1 MIFIINLIVKETQMS
16 FDERTRIFLYLQKL
30 NYEQTE
36 VIHKLVDL
44 GLIDSKQLENF
55 INGMVKDRFKKGKA
69 FIEFALKLNIS
80 SPEDQPQIIS
90 RNYYGMYHIARA
102 VVFHTSRIDTNDHD
116 LLSRKFTETVKIEKT
131 KAEMIGEKLEEW
143 RKKRNNVD
151 YDPYLPHNII
161 TICEESIDDAKEIL
175 KICSKY
181 LMERGVD
188 IENV

>member
-1 MIFIINLIVKETQMS
+1 MS
-16 FDERTRIFLYLQKL
+16 FDERTRILLYLQKL

-55 INGMVKDRFKKGKA
+55 INEMFNYFKKGKA
-69 FIEFALKLNIS
+69 FIEFALKLNTN

-116 LLSRKFTETVKIEKT
+116 LLSRRFTETVKIEKT

-151 YDPYLPHNII
+151 YDP
-161 TICEESIDDAKEIL
+161 
-175 KICSKY
+175 
-181 LMERGVD
+181 
-188 IENV
+188 